1 MRLGRKPDLPVERR
15 DAWWAFLDAAEVIEG
30 GRRILLGTL
39 PTFRVAP
46 TPIALGTAAM
56 RRAIADART
65 WMDAWRVDE
74 LDVEWAACAAA
85 LDEAD
90 GALAEVERLAATS
103 DEMDHV
109 LGALQ
114 GVIDPLDAFA
124 DAERA
129 FRRRWRCPERG
140 DDAHLAGRA
149 T

>member
-1 MRLGRKPDLPVERR
+1 MRLGRRPDLPDERLA
-15 DAWWAFLDAAEVIEG
+15 AWWSFLDAAEVIEG

-39 PTFRVAP
+39 PTLRVAP

-56 RRAIADART
+56 RRAIIDART

-74 LDVEWAACAAA
+74 LAPEWDACAVA
-85 LDEAD
+85 LGEAD

-129 FRRRWRCPERG
+129 FRRRWRCPERP
-140 DDAHLAGRA
+140 DDAHVPERA
-149 T
+149 P